1 MTNIAARLDS
11 GDYATVI
18 DEVRGWLAQDPRAAL
33 ADEGVK
39 RWLGLRWKDLFL
51 REAVKDPA
59 AVAVAGKPVGLGRVL
74 ANPLASDKRSDRQ
87 KIAER
92 FLKGLASPDWQAEL
106 PDPEPARIERTQ
118 LLLCPGLLTG
128 LLHPGAHAFIAEAP
142 QIEQEFGWRTLRA
155 DLHPFRGSEANEAD
169 LLAALDRGE
178 GFTADLQPISDP
190 EPPEKV
196 WIIGYSKGGPDV
208 LSFLVHHPEYADRI
222 AGVFTWAGANGG
234 SFTAD
239 TIYSQIKDLDT
250 KTISDQLDAFLQML
264 SPGFVDRTGLRRVD
278 EYDIKGAFYDLMT
291 STREEFLREHSEQ
304 LADLGIPFFNIT
316 GSTTPLEVPSFQ
328 FADTVKMTQ
337 FDANNDMQLTQ
348 AQARMDSVPTAT
360 HVAMLHGHHWDIA
373 YAPFPRHM
381 RAVSPNLD
389 HPFPRRAAL
398 LACWQQLAE
407 LGLID

>member
-1 MTNIAARLDS
+1 MTNISAELDS
-11 GDYATVI
+11 GNYDLVI
-18 DEVRGWLAQDPRAAL
+18 AGVREWLAEDPRAAL
-33 ADEGVK
+33 SDDGVK
-39 RWLGLRWKDLFL
+39 RWLGMRWKDLFL
-51 REAVKDPA
+51 REAVRDPA
-59 AVAVAGKPVGLGRVL
+59 AVEVAGKPVGLGRIVS
-74 ANPLASDKRSDRQ
+74 NPLSSDKRTDRQ
-87 KIAER
+87 KIADR
-92 FLKGLASPDWQAEL
+92 FLKGLTAPDWQNEL
-106 PDPEPARIERTQ
+106 PDPEPPQIERTQ

-128 LLHPGAHAFIAEAP
+128 ILHPGAHAFIDEAP
-142 QIEQEFGWRTLRA
+142 VIEQEYGWRTLRA

-169 LLAALDRGE
+169 ILAALDRGE
-178 GFTADLQPISDP
+178 GFTADLQPITEP
-190 EPPEKV
+190 EPPERV

-208 LSFLVHHPEYADRI
+208 LSFLAHHPEYADRI
-222 AGVFTWAGANGG
+222 AGVYTWAGANGG

-264 SPGFVDRTGLRRVD
+264 SPGLVDRTGLRRVD
-278 EYDIKGAFYDLMT
+278 EYDIKGAFHDLMT
-291 STREEFLREHSEQ
+291 GAREAFMRGHSEQ
-304 LADLGIPFFNIT
+304 LADLGVPFFNVT

-348 AQARMDSVPTAT
+348 AQARMDTVPTAT

-381 RAVSPNLD
+381 RAISPNLD
-389 HPFPRRAAL
+389 HPFPRKAAL